1 MTSDTVWIGVGMAVF
16 VAVIF
21 AVLFTLIGALF
32 LWALSVFGI
41 VTFSW
46 LKALALGIILTLLK
60 SIFSGK

>member
-1 MTSDTVWIGVGMAVF
+1 MTSDNLWIGMGMAVF
-16 VAVIF
+16 VVVIF
-21 AVLFTLIGALF
+21 AVMFTLIGALF

-46 LKALALGIILTLLK
+46 LKALALGLIRTVLK